1 MEPPLPAQSDAV
13 VGPAFFDWRAVFPF
27 LASTLSCVPALR
39 AELRARGP
47 SSTWTAWPETSLY
60 LPEEGQDWDVIPFC
74 YTFPSNDVSKRTWVD
89 SSCVAL
95 PEMASALQRIPG
107 LRTALLS
114 RLGAGTNLV
123 PHQGWAEISN
133 HVLRCHVPL
142 DLPAA
147 GCSGVTADGETRLHA
162 DGDILVFDDSHVHS
176 AHNAHPDAPRTVLII
191 DIIRPP
197 GMAPGIA
204 VFGATRELEEFMQYF
219 RS

>member
-1 MEPPLPAQSDAV
+1 MEPSAAEPSTA
-13 VGPAFFDWRAVFPF
+13 GPSFFDWRVIFPF
-27 LASTLSCVPALR
+27 LASTLLSLPALK

-47 SSTWTAWPETSLY
+47 SSMWTAWPETSLY

-74 YTFPSNDVSKRTWVD
+74 YTFPSNDASKRTWVD
-89 SSCVAL
+89 SSCAAL
-95 PEMASALQRIPG
+95 PEMARALQRIPG

-114 RLGAGTNLV
+114 RLGPNTNLV

-133 HVLRCHVPL
+133 HVLRCHIPL
-142 DLPAA
+142 ELPAA

-176 AHNAHPDAPRTVLII
+176 AHNAHAEEARTVLIV
-191 DIIRPP
+191 DILRPE
-197 GMAPGIA
+197 GVAPGIA
-204 VFGATRELEEFMQYF
+204 VFGATRELEAFMQYF